1 MAIAISAFLTVVINL
16 MIISFLD
23 IRHKR
28 MKNRCRELK
37 EYIKFLETSHRI
49 EDAHEGAQWLE
60 ERAQR
65 RLSCDIQDLNK

>member
-1 MAIAISAFLTVVINL
+1 MDAIIIAMLMAINIVIMYNT
-16 MIISFLD
+16 MD
-23 IRHKR
+23 KKR
-28 MKNRCRELK
+28 DEYKDRCEELK
-37 EYIKFLETSHRI
+37 SYIRFLETSHHI